1 MRSSFLIIAL
11 LSTLA
16 ASDIAAINAQPI
28 VDSAATV
35 PGSAP
40 IGHLQPR
47 AQQFAPRSA
56 AEQAE
61 QDKMSIFDAQQ
72 QKEDEDLDKRLNIC
86 RGC

>member
-1 MRSSFLIIAL
+1 MRSTFLIIAL

-16 ASDIAAINAQPI
+16 ALGSAAVKAQPI
-28 VDSAATV
+28 VDTATTV
-35 PGSAP
+35 PGGAP

-47 AQQFAPRSA
+47 AQQFVPRSA

-61 QDKMSIFDAQQ
+61 QDKMSSFDAEQ
-72 QKEDEDLDKRLNIC
+72 QKQDEELDKHLNIC

>member
-1 MRSSFLIIAL
+1 MRSTFLIIAL

-16 ASDIAAINAQPI
+16 ASGNAAVNAQPI
-28 VDSAATV
+28 VDSATTV

-47 AQQFAPRSA
+47 AQQFAPRST

>member
-1 MRSSFLIIAL
+1 MAL

-16 ASDIAAINAQPI
+16 ASVSAAVNAQPI
-28 VDSAATV
+28 EDSATAV
-35 PGSAP
+35 PVDAP

-47 AQQFAPRSA
+47 AQQFAPRSTG
-56 AEQAE
+56 EQAE

-72 QKEDEDLDKRLNIC
+72 QKEDEDLDQRLNIC

>member
-1 MRSSFLIIAL
+1 MRSTFLFIAL

-16 ASDIAAINAQPI
+16 ASGNAQAI
-28 VDSAATV
+28 ADSVTTV
-35 PGSAP
+35 PGGAP

-56 AEQAE
+56 PEQAE
-61 QDKMSIFDAQQ
+61 QDKMSTSDAEQ
-72 QKEDEDLDKRLNIC
+72 QKEDEELDKHLNIC

>member
-1 MRSSFLIIAL
+1 MRSTFLIMAL

-16 ASDIAAINAQPI
+16 ASGGATVNAQP
-28 VDSAATV
+28 VEDSATAV
-35 PGSAP
+35 PVGAP

-61 QDKMSIFDAQQ
+61 QDKMSTFDAQQ